1 MVVEGSH
8 GNRGLLPLST
18 SVRLLIFPALPG
30 MSTQPMVLMSRKES
44 AMDVVH
50 PRCAGVDISKR
61 DAKVCVRIASSGRA
75 KAKSTVATWGAVTN
89 QVLAL
94 RDHLVAEQVTLVV
107 MEATSDYWKTF
118 YYLLEDGPFEVMLV
132 NARHVKNLPGRK
144 TDVSDAAW
152 LAQLGAHGLVRGSF
166 VPPEPIRQLR
176 DLTRTRT
183 TLVRE
188 RAKEIQRLEKLLED
202 AGIKLS
208 SIATDISGVSGRA
221 MLEALIDGQRDPVV
235 LADLAKRRL
244 RSKIP
249 ELTEALTGRFSEHHG
264 FLAQLHLDLIDNH
277 TRAID
282 ELTGRIEVVVEPFR
296 DVRDLL
302 ITIPGISTLVAD
314 VIIAET
320 GGDMSRF
327 PTAGH
332 LASWAGTC
340 PGSNESAG
348 RIKSTQTRPGNPYLK
363 GALGI
368 AAMSASRSKDTYLAA
383 KFRRIASRR
392 GPIKAIVA
400 LEHAM
405 LLAIWHMITNGT
417 PYSDPGGDFFTR
429 LNPDKAKHRALDQLH
444 KMGYSVTLEPL
455 AVAG

>member
-1 MVVEGSH
+1 
-8 GNRGLLPLST
+8 
-18 SVRLLIFPALPG
+18 
-30 MSTQPMVLMSRKES
+30 
-44 AMDVVH
+44 MDVVH
-50 PRCAGVDISKR
+50 PRCAGIDVSKR
-61 DAKVCVRIASSGRA
+61 DAKVCVRIASEGRA
-75 KAKSTVATWGAVTN
+75 KAKSTVTTWGAVTN

-94 RDHLVAEQVTLVV
+94 CDHLIAEQVTLVV
-107 MEATSDYWKTF
+107 MEATSDYWKPF
-118 YYLLEDGPFEVMLV
+118 FYLLEHGPFEVMLV

-166 VPPEPIRQLR
+166 VPPQPVRQLR

-183 TLVRE
+183 IIVRE
-188 RAKEIQRLEKLLED
+188 RSREIQRLEKLLED

-208 SIATDISGVSGRA
+208 SVASDLTGVSGRA
-221 MLEALIDGQRDPVV
+221 MLEALVEGVRDPIE
-235 LADLAKRRL
+235 LADLAKRRM
-244 RSKIP
+244 RIKIP
-249 ELTEALTGRFSEHHG
+249 QLVEALTGRFNEHHA
-264 FLAQLHLDLIDNH
+264 FLVRLHLNQIDQHNQSIQDLTD
-277 TRAID
+277 
-282 ELTGRIEVVVEPFR
+282 RIEVVIEPFR
-296 DVRDLL
+296 GARDL
-302 ITIPGISTLVAD
+302 IVTIPGISTTVAD

-327 PTAGH
+327 PSAGH

-348 RIKSTQTRPGNPYLK
+348 RIKSTHTRPGNPYLK

-368 AAMSASRSKDTYLAA
+368 AALSAARSKDTYFAA

-392 GPIKAIVA
+392 GPMKALVA

-405 LLAIWHMITNGT
+405 LIAIWNMVNTGSYFT
-417 PYSDPGGDFFTR
+417 DPGGDFYSR
-429 LNPDKAKHRALDQLH
+429 LDPDKAKNRAIDQL
-444 KMGYSVTLEPL
+444 KRMGYAVTLDPL

>member
-1 MVVEGSH
+1 
-8 GNRGLLPLST
+8 
-18 SVRLLIFPALPG
+18 
-30 MSTQPMVLMSRKES
+30 
-44 AMDVVH
+44 MDVLH

-61 DAKVCVRIASSGRA
+61 DAKVCVRIADPGRA
-75 KAKSTVATWGAVTN
+75 KAKSTVTTWGAVTN
-89 QVLAL
+89 QILAL
-94 RDHLVAEQVTLVV
+94 RDHLIGEQVTLVV
-107 MEATSDYWKTF
+107 MEATSDYWKPF

-183 TLVRE
+183 TITRQ
-188 RAKEIQRLEKLLED
+188 RAREIQRLEKLLED

-208 SIATDISGVSGRA
+208 SVASDISGVSGRLMLDA
-221 MLEALIDGQRDPVV
+221 MIAGQRDPAE
-235 LADLAKRRL
+235 LAELAKRRM

-249 ELTEALTGRFSEHHG
+249 ELTEALTGRFGEHHA
-264 FLAQLHLDLIDNH
+264 FLARVHLDLIDQH
-277 TRAID
+277 THAID
-282 ELTGRIEVVVEPFR
+282 DLTARIEVMIEPFR
-296 DVRDLL
+296 GARDLI

-320 GGDMSRF
+320 GADMTQF
-327 PTAGH
+327 PTAAH

-348 RIKSTQTRPGNPYLK
+348 RIKSTKTRPGNPYLK

-368 AAMSASRSKDTYLAA
+368 AAMSAARSRGTYLAA
-383 KFRRIASRR
+383 KYRRIAARR
-392 GPIKAIVA
+392 GPVKAIVA
-400 LEHAM
+400 VEHAM
-405 LLAIWHMITNGT
+405 LIAIWNMLTTGT
-417 PYSDPGGDFFTR
+417 PYQDPGGDFYTR
-429 LNPDKAKHRALDQLH
+429 LNPDKAKNRALDQLRQ
-444 KMGYSVTLEPL
+444 MGYDVTLNPL
-455 AVAG
+455 AHTG